1 MPKKANN
8 ESKGGSGKLKSSA
21 LKITPLRSRG
31 GDKPIVVNVKLADL
45 VKSHRKDPL
54 TLTSKSGD
62 KIIVSIDTPA
72 KAHSAKIHGDVAKL
86 IDLGHA
92 DLDLMT
98 PEQILAQID
107 EAVGGANRIGSVK
120 AVKLRDEMDELASL
134 RRSLADPGV

>member
-21 LKITPLRSRG
+21 LKIKPLRSRG
-31 GDKPIVVNVKLADL
+31 DKPILVNIKLADL

-62 KIIVSIDTPA
+62 KIIVSIDKPA
-72 KAHSAKIHGDVAKL
+72 KNHSSKIHGDVAKL
-86 IDLGHA
+86 IDLGDA

-98 PEQILAQID
+98 SEQILAQID
-107 EAVGGANRIGSVK
+107 EAVGRTNRIGSVK
-120 AVKLRDEMDELASL
+120 AIKLRDEMDELASL